1 MKTAKL
7 TFRKQEY
14 EVKAGMSIYHALKK
28 LSIDEQ
34 SVIATR
40 DGEVLTDDE
49 ILQEGDLIKLVP
61 VISGG

>member
-14 EVKAGMSIYHALKK
+14 EVKAGMTIYHALRK
-28 LSIDEQ
+28 LGIDEH
-34 SVIATR
+34 SVIPTR

-49 ILQEGDLIKLVP
+49 ILHDGDEIKLVA

>member
-7 TFRKQEY
+7 TLRKREY

-28 LSIDEQ
+28 LSIDEH

-49 ILQEGDLIKLVP
+49 ILQEGDVIKLVP

>member
-1 MKTAKL
+1 MKTTKMIL
-7 TFRKQEY
+7 RKQEY
-14 EVKAGMSIYHALKK
+14 DVKPGMTIYHALEKIG
-28 LSIDEQ
+28 IDEQ

-49 ILQEGDLIKLVP
+49 IIQEGDVIKLVA

>member
-7 TFRKQEY
+7 TLRKQEY
-14 EVKAGMSIYHALKK
+14 EVKAGTSIYHTLKK
-28 LSIDEQ
+28 LGIDEQ
-34 SVIATR
+34 SVIATC

-49 ILQEGDLIKLVP
+49 ILQEGDVIKLVP

>member
-1 MKTAKL
+1 MKTATLKL
-7 TFRKQEY
+7 RKQEY
-14 EVKAGMSIYHALKK
+14 EVKAGMTIYHALEK
-28 LSIDEQ
+28 LGIDEQ

-49 ILQEGDLIKLVP
+49 ILLEGDAIKLVA